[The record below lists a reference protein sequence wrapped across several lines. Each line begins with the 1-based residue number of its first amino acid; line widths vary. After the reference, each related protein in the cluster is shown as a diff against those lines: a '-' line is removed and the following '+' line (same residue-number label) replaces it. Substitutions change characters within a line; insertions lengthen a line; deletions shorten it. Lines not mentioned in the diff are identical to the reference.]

1 MNSREIEPGL
11 RLKSQTVHPYE
22 SAEKG
27 SFKNSF
33 ISRHLDTE
41 VIQIQEE
48 RGFSGSKYR
57 KKTLTTTYSS
67 SYTKKKGSMKR
78 PALNDEML
86 KTTMIFNSLKKKN

>member
-1 MNSREIEPGL
+1 MEPGT

-41 VIQIQEE
+41 AIQIHEE
-48 RGFSGSKYR
+48 RGLSGSKYR
-57 KKTLTTTYSS
+57 KKTFTTTYSS
-67 SYTKKKGSMKR
+67 SNTKKKNSMKK
-78 PALNDEML
+78 PMLSDEML